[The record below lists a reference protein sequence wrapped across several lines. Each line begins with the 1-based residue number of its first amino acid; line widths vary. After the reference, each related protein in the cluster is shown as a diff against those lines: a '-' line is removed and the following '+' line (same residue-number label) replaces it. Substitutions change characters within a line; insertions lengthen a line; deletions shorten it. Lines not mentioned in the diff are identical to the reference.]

1 MPELL
6 PTRQATDLVMGI
18 RDYLTTTFALSD
30 SSAQAAI
37 DRFLTDPEN
46 GMFKGPFVR
55 LRLPFEPARDGWRE
69 CLEHYAGSFTPY
81 SHQAQAF
88 QRLSS
93 LGPGTEAY
101 QRPEPTLVTTGTGSG
116 KTEAFLYPILDHVLR
131 AQRQGQQGIKALIL
145 YPMNALANDQAGRL
159 ASLITSQPELG
170 GVRAALYTGQQSH
183 EKRGHV
189 TAAGLITDRTVMRQ
203 DPPDILLTNYKM
215 LDQLLLRHEDARLWT
230 ASATSLQYLVL
241 DEFHT
246 YDGAQGTD
254 VAMLL
259 RRLGLALKS
268 AWPEDLTDLAPRI
281 TEADRQRP
289 LGIVTPVATSATLGG
304 SGGAGAMLDFAREIF
319 GVEFGE
325 DALITESRMDAD
337 AWRRLSPTPDCAPRL
352 VADLTQ
358 RIDETNTV
366 VAEDD
371 ARPETLFGAVLD
383 SLFTAVPARDPESL
397 LAALRH
403 HPLTERL
410 VAETSAAVG
419 IRDLARA
426 VLGPD
431 LTGTALDDAA
441 EYLSH
446 VLALYSHVRA
456 EAGREALTVETH
468 LWIRELSRI
477 DAKVDIEH
485 QLRWG
490 DDPPAEPTEDEAETF
505 TAYLPAVYCRHCGRN
520 GWGAKLAPTQTDLTM
535 DPAEIRKASA
545 TDDASFR
552 TLLYAANEAED
563 SFREHRTGAETK
575 DSGLRY
581 FHLQNRTLGVEPP
594 EQNDPDYRRGM
605 IIPVKCLTGLEAG
618 ELSRKDVCPAC
629 EAEDAI
635 RFMGSAIAT
644 LTSVA
649 VSNLFGDPDLDA
661 VEKKALVFTDSVQDA
676 AHRTGFIQAR
686 SHTFTLR
693 TALRRA
699 FGDHPDEGSQEV
711 LNLHE
716 LVERAMAIPDGPDAP
731 FERYRLVPPDL
742 SERDGFAEYWQDDA
756 APRARSSARNRVR
769 RRLLFDAGLEL
780 GLNARLGRTLELTGS
795 VVVEADAGPRAKV
808 LAAAE
813 QAWASATN
821 MLPDVALPTAEQYLH
836 WVRGVLVRMR
846 LQGGILHD
854 WLRKYVEKDGKRYWL
869 WGGRPRGQGMPA
881 FPKGRPAPAFPVV
894 GSTDPKDGLDPVT
907 PRSSWYAQWT
917 SRTLGVAP
925 DDAPALIRRLFQ
937 VLADHGTVTALS
949 TDRAAT
955 AYALTPEQ
963 VLVSVPTAGG
973 LAAGTYAL
981 ACSVCTTQTYGT
993 PSVADQLDGAPCLQ
1007 TSCPG
1012 ELGRVE
1018 ITDGNYY
1025 RELYSSSQARRV
1037 VAREHSSLLD
1047 EEVRL
1052 DYEESFKRT
1061 HQHPDDPNV
1070 LVATPTLEMGIDI
1083 GDLSCVILASLPPTV
1098 ANYVQRVGRAG
1109 RLTGNSLVLAFAR
1122 GRGQHLPKLYDPLS
1136 VINGEVRPPA
1146 TYLEAE
1152 EILTRQFTAYLGD
1165 LLARDEKAV
1174 HPRRVAKVM
1183 GSTVEGTYLDQMLGL
1198 VRDGGGAVVDAFL
1211 DQFSGQVSD
1220 DGRARLHRWAAD
1232 DLGPALERA
1241 SHEWNQS
1248 LEDLRHRIRDVDDA
1262 VTALDAEYQ
1271 QRLHDY
1277 GDAEHEK
1284 VREAERDVK
1293 SARAQLRRLNAE
1305 LMDANGDWWIS
1316 ALERYGVFPN
1326 YTLIGDPVMLDVG
1339 ISWRN
1344 EDTQQFE
1351 AETRTLE
1358 RTAAV
1363 AIHEL
1368 APGATFYA
1376 YGMEIAID
1384 AVDLGPELREVQYW
1398 QICPGCGWIHP
1409 VERAGGETAGY
1420 LGLAADCPRCRATGI
1435 NDQGQVFSAVELTK
1449 VSAEIRRDESTI
1461 TDSRDER
1468 QRHQFTVVPVADVE
1482 PGGVESSWSVEST
1495 GLGVEYLRHT
1505 TVTGLNLGSAGRRG
1519 GARVLAGGTYYPPL
1533 FTLCTYCGQQDTNR
1547 RANAKDEHRF
1557 WCRHRASDEEHTV
1570 DLLLA
1575 HRLRTQ
1581 GVKLHLP
1588 ASPAFSDVFTY
1599 PTLTAAV
1606 QLGLARH
1613 LGGTHGQVAAFTIP
1627 EPEDQHG
1634 RQALL
1639 IHDTVPGGTGYL
1651 AAFKDP
1657 VTVFGILKAAWDVV
1671 RSCSCQ
1677 EEDRRACHQCLLP
1690 YAARGAE
1697 DYVSRVVAERLL
1709 GELLGVGE
1717 QADGAEGTEAPDE
1730 GSAEPTLATWTVQQG
1745 QAGPASAE
1753 SALETDFRRALKE
1766 RLKTVGAHITERPGA
1781 RGEEVQF
1788 QLPNQRFVW
1797 RLQPQVDLDGTRPDF
1812 LLRPGIGQ
1820 LPEIPIY
1827 TDGYTYHATPAYN
1840 RAGDDAV
1847 KRQRLRGR
1855 GYVPWAITATDVERF
1870 RAGPDAAT
1878 ELDGWI
1884 TPPILASLQQRHA
1897 MKPAILRALGG
1908 GSMELLWAWI
1918 NEPDLV
1924 AWRKVADLGA
1934 GLAPGPLQKHPL
1946 GEDDAKRFGVEVGSL
1961 ATHLK
1966 MTPETPWWVR
1976 AEGAVQMLAAG
1987 EITRAGVAVRNVLV
2001 LDDSPAAVG
2010 TAEFRQA
2017 WSRWLLWSNV
2027 TGFQTSV
2034 HGAINATTGTV
2045 EQILGEVY
2053 GEAAVVAA
2061 PAPVTPVETPVK
2073 AETGVSA
2080 HNPVWDEIFEDADED
2095 ELEFLRRLAAD
2106 PAVPTPEFGEELEG
2120 ITPQLYWP
2128 EQRIAVVYEL
2138 DEEST
2143 ALEKAGWTVL
2153 GNDDHTAVLGALS
2166 GATSESGGQ

>member
-1 MPELL
+1 MAELL
-6 PTRQATDLVMGI
+6 PTRQATDLVTGT

-30 SSAQAAI
+30 TSAQAAI

-55 LRLPFEPARDGWRE
+55 LRLPFEPAQDGWRE
-69 CLEHYAGSFTPY
+69 CLEHYAGAFTPY

-93 LGPGTEAY
+93 LGQGTETY
-101 QRPEPTLVTTGTGSG
+101 RRPEPTLVTTGTGSG

-131 AQRQGQQGIKALIL
+131 AQRQGQKGIKALIL

-159 ASLITSQPELG
+159 AQLIASQPELG

-183 EKRGHV
+183 ENRNQV
-189 TAAGLITDRTVMRQ
+189 TAAGLITDRTTMRQ

-215 LDQLLLRHEDARLWT
+215 LDQLLLRHEDARLWKD
-230 ASATSLQYLVL
+230 SAASLQYLVL

-268 AWPEDLTDLAPRI
+268 AWPDNLTDLSPRI
-281 TEADRQRP
+281 SEAERQRP
-289 LGIVTPVATSATLGG
+289 LGMVTPVATSATLGG
-304 SGGAGAMLDFAREIF
+304 SGGARAMLDFAQEIF
-319 GVEFGE
+319 GLEFGE
-325 DALITESRMDAD
+325 DALITESRMDFD
-337 AWRRLSPTPDCAPRL
+337 AWRPLSSAPDFVPRPI
-352 VADLTQ
+352 ADLDE
-358 RIDETNTV
+358 RIDETNKII
-366 VAEDD
+366 AEDD
-371 ARPETLFGAVLD
+371 ARPETLVGAVLD
-383 SLFTAVPARDPESL
+383 SLFITVPADDPESL

-410 VAETSAAVG
+410 VAETSTAIG
-419 IRDLARA
+419 IRDLART
-426 VLGPD
+426 VLGQN
-431 LTGTALDDAA
+431 LTGTALEDAA

-456 EAGREALTVETH
+456 QGLREALTVETH

-490 DDPPAEPTEDEAETF
+490 DDPPVEPSEDETETF

-520 GWGAKLAPTQTDLTM
+520 GWGAKLAPTQTDLIL
-535 DPAEIRKASA
+535 DPTEIRKASA
-545 TDDASFR
+545 TKDSSFR
-552 TLLYAANEAED
+552 TLLYAANEAEE
-563 SFREHRTGAETK
+563 SFRANRTGADTK
-575 DSGLRY
+575 DTGLRY
-581 FHLQNRTLGVEPP
+581 FHLQNRTLEVEPP
-594 EQNDPDYRRGM
+594 EQDNPDYRRGM

-649 VSNLFGDPDLDA
+649 ISNLFGDPDLDA
-661 VEKKALVFTDSVQDA
+661 VEKKALIFTDSVQDA
-676 AHRTGFIQAR
+676 AHRAGFIQAR

-699 FGDHPDEGSQEV
+699 FGDHLDDGSQEV
-711 LNLHE
+711 LNLNE
-716 LVERAMAIPDGPDAP
+716 LVERAMSIPDGPEAA
-731 FERYRLVPPDL
+731 FERHRIIPPEL
-742 SERDGFAEYWQDDA
+742 SQRNGFAEYWQDDA
-756 APRARSSARNRVR
+756 TPRERSSARNRVR
-769 RRLLFDAGLEL
+769 RRLLFDASLEL
-780 GLNARLGRTLELTGS
+780 GLNARMGRTLELTGS
-795 VVVEADAGPRAKV
+795 VVVEADAGPPAKV

-821 MLPDVALPTAEQYLH
+821 MLPDVAVPTAEQYLQ

-854 WLRKYVEKDGKRYWL
+854 WLRKYVEKDGKRFWL

-881 FPKGRPAPAFPVV
+881 FPRGRPAPAFPVV

-937 VLADHGTVTALS
+937 ILADHGTVTALS
-949 TDRAAT
+949 TDRSAT
-955 AYALTPEQ
+955 AYALIPEQ
-963 VLVSVPTAGG
+963 ILISVPTAAG
-973 LAAGTYAL
+973 LASGTYTL
-981 ACSVCTTQTYGT
+981 GCSVCMTQTFGT
-993 PSVADQLDGAPCLQ
+993 SSVADQLDGAPCLQ
-1007 TSCPG
+1007 ASCSG
-1012 ELGRVE
+1012 SLRR
-1018 ITDGNYY
+1018 IKATDGNYY

-1037 VAREHSSLLD
+1037 VAREHSSLLAEKD
-1047 EEVRL
+1047 RL
-1052 DYEESFKRT
+1052 DYEESFKRA

-1165 LLARDEKAV
+1165 LLARDDKAV

-1183 GSTVEGTYLDQMLGL
+1183 GSTAEGTYLDHMI
-1198 VRDGGGAVVDAFL
+1198 RTASEDGGAVVDAFL
-1211 DQFSGQVSD
+1211 DQFSGQISD
-1220 DGRARLHRWAAD
+1220 EGRARLHRWATD
-1232 DLGPALERA
+1232 GLGPALERA

-1248 LEDLRHRIRDVDDA
+1248 LEDLRHRIKDVDDA
-1262 VTALDAEYQ
+1262 ITALESEYQ

-1284 VREAERDVK
+1284 VREAERNLK

-1326 YTLIGDPVMLDVG
+1326 YTLIGDPVTLDVG

-1384 AVDLGPELREVQYW
+1384 AVDLGPDLREVQYW
-1398 QICPGCGWIHP
+1398 QICPGCGWINE
-1409 VERAGGETAGY
+1409 VQRAGGETAGY
-1420 LGLAADCPRCRATGI
+1420 LGLAADCSRCRATGI

-1449 VSAEIRRDESTI
+1449 VSAEIRRDEASI

-1468 QRHQFTVVPVADVE
+1468 QRHQFTVVPVADVD
-1482 PGGVESSWSVEST
+1482 PAGVESSWSVEST

-1505 TVTGLNLGSAGRRG
+1505 TVTGLNLGSSARRG
-1519 GARVLAGGTYYPPL
+1519 GARSIAGGEYYPPL
-1533 FTLCTYCGQQDTNR
+1533 FTLCTYCGQQFTNR
-1547 RANAKDEHRF
+1547 RTNTKDEHRF
-1557 WCRHRASDEEHTV
+1557 WCRHRSSDDENIV
-1570 DLLLA
+1570 DVLLA

-1588 ASPAFSDVFTY
+1588 VDAAFSDVFTY
-1599 PTLTAAV
+1599 PTLMAAI
-1606 QLGLARH
+1606 QLGLATH
-1613 LGGTHGQVAAFTIP
+1613 LGGAHGQVGAFTVP
-1627 EPEDQHG
+1627 EPGDQHG
-1634 RQALL
+1634 RKSLL

-1651 AAFKDP
+1651 AAFKNPD
-1657 VTVFGILKAAWDVV
+1657 TVFWILKAAWDVV
-1671 RSCSCQ
+1671 RKCSCQ
-1677 EEDRRACHQCLLP
+1677 DEDRRACHQCLLP
-1690 YAARGAE
+1690 YAARGVE

-1709 GELLGVGE
+1709 SELLGIGE
-1717 QADGAEGTEAPDE
+1717 GSESPAADGD
-1730 GSAEPTLATWTVQQG
+1730 EPTPSLWNVQQG
-1745 QAGPASAE
+1745 QLGPATAE
-1753 SALETDFRRALKE
+1753 SVLETDFRSALKD
-1766 RLKTVGAHITERPGA
+1766 RLKTVGAHVTERPGA

-1788 QLPNQRFVW
+1788 QLPSQRFVW

-1812 LLRPGIGQ
+1812 LLRPGDGQ
-1820 LPEIPIY
+1820 LPEMPIY
-1827 TDGYTYHATPAYN
+1827 TDGFTYHATLAHN
-1840 RAGDDAV
+1840 RVGDDAM
-1847 KRQRLRGR
+1847 KRQRLRGK
-1855 GYVPWAITATDVERF
+1855 GYVPWAITAKDVERF
-1870 RAGPDAAT
+1870 RSGLDAASQT
-1878 ELDGWI
+1878 DGWI
-1884 TPPILASLQQRHA
+1884 DLQIRDGLQKRHS
-1897 MKPAILRALGG
+1897 MKPAILRALDS

-1918 NEPDLV
+1918 TEPDLD
-1924 AWRKVADLGA
+1924 AWRKAADLGA
-1934 GLAPGPLQKHPL
+1934 GLTRVRAADRQLCA
-1946 GEDDAKRFGVEVGSL
+1946 EDAEQFGVEVESL
-1961 ATHLK
+1961 TTHLK
-1966 MTPETPWWVR
+1966 LSPEAPWWIR
-1976 AEGAVQMLAAG
+1976 AEGAVQLLATGDIALP
-1987 EITRAGVAVRNVLV
+1987 GVAVRSLLV
-2001 LDDSPAAVG
+2001 LDDSTAAVG
-2010 TAEFRQA
+2010 TPEFRGA
-2017 WSRWLLWSNV
+2017 WARWLLWSNI

-2034 HGAINATTGTV
+2034 HGSINATTSTAA
-2045 EQILGEVY
+2045 QLMDEVY
-2053 GEAAVVAA
+2053 GESEVA
-2061 PAPVTPVETPVK
+2061 VTPVPQAPVDSSVVSET
-2073 AETGVSA
+2073 EVSDQD
-2080 HNPVWDEIFEDADED
+2080 PVWKSIFEDADQAEM
-2095 ELEFLRRLAAD
+2095 EFLRRLASE
-2106 PAVPTPEFGEELEG
+2106 PAVPTPEAGEEIEG
-2120 ITPQLYWP
+2120 IVAQLAWP
-2128 EQRIAVVYEL
+2128 DQRIVVVYEI
-2138 DEEST
+2138 DEESV
-2143 ALEKAGWTVL
+2143 ALEKSGWTVF
-2153 GNDDHTAVLGALS
+2153 GNDDVDGVLGALASSTDGS
-2166 GATSESGGQ
+2166 GVE

>member
-1 MPELL
+1 MAELL
-6 PTRQATDLVMGI
+6 PTRQATDLVTGI

-37 DRFLTDPEN
+37 DRFLTDSKN

-55 LRLPFEPARDGWRE
+55 LRLPFEPAQDGWRE
-69 CLEHYAGSFTPY
+69 CLEHYAGAFTPY
-81 SHQAQAF
+81 SHQAKAF

-93 LGPGTEAY
+93 LGSDTETY
-101 QRPEPTLVTTGTGSG
+101 RRPEPTLVTTGTGSG

-131 AQRQGQQGIKALIL
+131 AQRQGQKGIKALIL

-159 ASLITSQPELG
+159 AQLITSQSELG

-183 EKRGHV
+183 ENRSHV
-189 TAAGLITDRTVMRQ
+189 TAAGLINDRTAMRQ

-215 LDQLLLRHEDARLWT
+215 LDQLLLRHEDARLWKD
-230 ASATSLQYLVL
+230 SATSLQYLVL

-281 TEADRQRP
+281 TEADRKSP
-289 LGIVTPVATSATLGG
+289 LGTVTPVATSATLGG
-304 SGGAGAMLDFAREIF
+304 SGGSRAMLNFAQEIF
-319 GVEFGE
+319 GIELGE
-325 DALITESRMDAD
+325 DALITESRMDGD
-337 AWRRLSPTPDCAPRL
+337 AWRQLSPVPDCEPRP
-352 VADLTQ
+352 VAELSEL
-358 RIDETNTV
+358 IDKTNKI

-371 ARPETLFGAVLD
+371 ARPETLVGAVLD
-383 SLFTAVPARDPESL
+383 SLFTTVPVDDPESL

-410 VAETSAAVG
+410 VAETSTAIG
-419 IRDLARA
+419 IRDLARI
-426 VLGPD
+426 VLGSN
-431 LTGTALDDAA
+431 LTGTALEEAA

-456 EAGREALTVETH
+456 QGLREALTVETH

-490 DDPPAEPTEDEAETF
+490 DDPPIEPSEDEAETF

-520 GWGAKLAPTQTDLTM
+520 GWGAKLAPTQTDLIM

-545 TDDASFR
+545 TNDSSFR
-552 TLLYAANEAED
+552 TLLYAANEAEE
-563 SFREHRTGAETK
+563 SFRANRTGAETK

-594 EQNDPDYRRGM
+594 EQDDPDYRRGM

-629 EAEDAI
+629 DAEDAI

-661 VEKKALVFTDSVQDA
+661 VEKKALIFTDSVQDA
-676 AHRTGFIQAR
+676 AHRAGFIQAR

-699 FGDHPDEGSQEV
+699 FGGHSDEDAQDV

-716 LVERAMAIPDGPDAP
+716 LVERAMVIPDGPDAP
-731 FERYRLVPPDL
+731 FERHRLVPPEL
-742 SERDGFAEYWQDDA
+742 SDRDGFAEYWQDDA
-756 APRARSSARNRVR
+756 EPRARSSARHRVR

-780 GLNARLGRTLELTGS
+780 GLNARMGRTLELTGS
-795 VVVEADAGPRAKV
+795 VVVEADAGPPAKV

-821 MLPDVALPTAEQYLH
+821 MLPNIAVPTAEQYLH

-881 FPKGRPAPAFPVV
+881 FPRGRPAPAFPVV

-949 TDRAAT
+949 TDRTAT

-963 VLVSVPTAGG
+963 VLVSVPTGSG
-973 LAAGTYAL
+973 LASGTYTL
-981 ACSVCTTQTYGT
+981 ACSVCSTQTYGT
-993 PSVADQLDGAPCLQ
+993 SSVVDQLDGAPCLQ

-1012 ELGRVE
+1012 TLGRSDLK
-1018 ITDGNYY
+1018 DGNYY
-1025 RELYSSSQARRV
+1025 RELYSSSPVRRV

-1047 EEVRL
+1047 EKVRL
-1052 DYEESFKRT
+1052 DYEESFKRS

-1083 GDLSCVILASLPPTV
+1083 GDLSCVILSSLPPTV

-1183 GSTVEGTYLDQMLGL
+1183 GSTAEGTYLDQMARLA
-1198 VRDGGGAVVDAFL
+1198 RDGNGTVVEAFL
-1211 DQFSGQVSD
+1211 DQFAGQISD
-1220 DGRARLHRWAAD
+1220 NGRDRLRRWAAD
-1232 DLGPALERA
+1232 DLGAALERA

-1248 LEDLRHRIRDVDDA
+1248 LEDLRHRIKDVDDA
-1262 VTALDAEYQ
+1262 VTALDSEYQ

-1293 SARAQLRRLNAE
+1293 SARAQLGRLNAE

-1326 YTLIGDPVMLDVG
+1326 YTLIGDPVTLDVG

-1384 AVDLGPELREVQYW
+1384 AVDLGPDLREVQYW
-1398 QICPGCGWIHP
+1398 QICPGCGWIHA
-1409 VERAGGETAGY
+1409 VERAGGEAAGY
-1420 LGLAADCPRCRATGI
+1420 LGLIADCPRCRATGI
-1435 NDQGQVFSAVELTK
+1435 NDQGQVFAVVELTK

-1461 TDSRDER
+1461 SDSRDER

-1482 PGGVESSWSVEST
+1482 PGGVESSWSVEAT

-1519 GARVLAGGTYYPPL
+1519 GTRNLAGGTFNPPL
-1533 FTLCTYCGQQDTNR
+1533 FTLCTYCGQQITNR
-1547 RANAKDEHRF
+1547 RTNTKDEHRF
-1557 WCRHRASDEEHTV
+1557 WCRHRNSDEEHTV

-1575 HRLRTQ
+1575 HRMRTQ

-1588 ASPAFSDVFTY
+1588 TQPEFSDVFTY
-1599 PTLTAAV
+1599 PTLMAAV

-1613 LGGTHGQVAAFTIP
+1613 LGGTHGQVGAFTIP

-1634 RQALL
+1634 RKALL

-1651 AAFKDP
+1651 AAFKSPD
-1657 VTVFGILKAAWDVV
+1657 TVFRLLKAAWDVV

-1677 EEDRRACHQCLLP
+1677 DEDRRACHQCLLP
-1690 YAARGAE
+1690 YASRGTE

-1709 GELLGVGE
+1709 SELLGG
-1717 QADGAEGTEAPDE
+1717 DDD
-1730 GSAEPTLATWTVQQG
+1730 PTPSQWTVHQG
-1745 QAGPASAE
+1745 QLGPSSAE
-1753 SALETDFRRALKE
+1753 SALEADFRHALKE
-1766 RLKTVGAHITERPGA
+1766 RLRTVGAHVTELPGA
-1781 RGEEVQF
+1781 RGEVVQF

-1812 LLRPGIGQ
+1812 LLRPGDGQ

-1827 TDGYTYHATPAYN
+1827 TDGYTYHATPAHN
-1840 RAGDDAV
+1840 RVGDDAV
-1847 KRQRLRGR
+1847 KRQRLRGQ

-1870 RAGPDAAT
+1870 GTGPDTAT

-1884 TPPILASLQQRHA
+1884 DPQILDLLQQRHS

-1908 GSMELLWAWI
+1908 GSMELLWSWI
-1918 NEPDLV
+1918 TEPDLG
-1924 AWRKVADLGA
+1924 AWRKVSDLGA
-1934 GLAPGPLQKHPL
+1934 GLARGPLEKRPL
-1946 GEDDAKRFGVEVGSL
+1946 SAEDSEQFGVEVELL

-1966 MTPETPWWVR
+1966 TTPEAPRWTRV
-1976 AEGAVQMLAAG
+1976 EGAVQMLAAG
-1987 EITRAGVAVRNVLV
+1987 DITRAGVAVRNLLV
-2001 LDDSPAAVG
+2001 LDDSPAAVR
-2010 TAEFRQA
+2010 TPEFRQT
-2017 WSRWLLWSNV
+2017 WSRWLLWSNL
-2027 TGFQTSV
+2027 TAFQTSV
-2034 HGAINATTGTV
+2034 HGSINATTGTV
-2045 EQILGEVY
+2045 AQILNEVY
-2053 GEAAVVAA
+2053 GEAAVVGA
-2061 PAPVTPVETPVK
+2061 PAPVAPVGV
-2073 AETGVSA
+2073 AETSA
-2080 HNPVWDEIFEDADED
+2080 TEVFAYDLAWNEILAEADPDEKD
-2095 ELEFLRRLAAD
+2095 FLRRLAAE
-2106 PAVPTPEFGEELEG
+2106 PAVPPPEFGEEIEG
-2120 ITPQLYWP
+2120 IAVQLSWP
-2128 EQRIAVVYEL
+2128 DQRIVVVYDI
-2138 DEEST
+2138 DEESV
-2143 ALEKAGWTVL
+2143 ALEKSGWTVL
-2153 GNDDHTAVLGALS
+2153 GSDDVDGVLGALS
-2166 GATSESGGQ
+2166 SAPGESEGE